1 MKWLNL
7 AQTILLAIVCILLAN
22 FKTITTAGLIV
33 FEIFVIASFVIS
45 IVMFVMHIKKNK
57 KDKQSN

>member
-7 AQTILLAIVCILLAN
+7 AQTILLGIVCVLLAN